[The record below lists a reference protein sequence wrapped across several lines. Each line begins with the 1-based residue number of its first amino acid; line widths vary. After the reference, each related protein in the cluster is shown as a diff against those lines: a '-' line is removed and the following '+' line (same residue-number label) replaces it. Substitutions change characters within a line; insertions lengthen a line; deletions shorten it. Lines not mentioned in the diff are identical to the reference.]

1 MFNFLFALGSGLILL
16 GIVNKRKQ
24 LSEEQPEVQVSHPA
38 AKTFESEELMNR
50 MEQLEQLVFQSLLRQ
65 EEAKAEEPAEQVP
78 EPKAAA
84 PEEPSVA
91 EAADARQRKR
101 NIGIREPGA
110 QHTGDRQYHTNEQRG
125 GFIIKKLIQA
135 LFKIKSEVLISLGAG
150 ILIGAIAMN
159 ITFMAGINYKVEEKA
174 RALGMVYPD
183 EIHVLSDEEGKQ

>member
-24 LSEEQPEVQVSHPA
+24 LPEEQPEVQVSHPA

-65 EEAKAEEPAEQVP
+65 EEAKAEEPAAGTKRLELF
-78 EPKAAA
+78 
-84 PEEPSVA
+84 A